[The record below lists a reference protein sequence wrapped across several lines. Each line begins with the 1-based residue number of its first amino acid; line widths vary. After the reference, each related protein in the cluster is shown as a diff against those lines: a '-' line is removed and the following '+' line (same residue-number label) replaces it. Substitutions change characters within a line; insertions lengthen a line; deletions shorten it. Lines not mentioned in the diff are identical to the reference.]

1 MTWDSLHKVFTEVT
15 GFFTTIILTV
25 QHGEEVVERIMGWI
39 GLRTLIARKGE
50 RRHLMGNVL
59 ADLQLAIAAAAELKT
74 ALPLLGQAAADL
86 KQAFT
91 DKSDPTKASADVAA
105 ALAVVLPLIEQILP
119 LLPAANVPTPS
130 TTSPTPPAAA

>member
-1 MTWDSLHKVFTEVT
+1 
-15 GFFTTIILTV
+15 
-25 QHGEEVVERIMGWI
+25 
-39 GLRTLIARKGE
+39 
-50 RRHLMGNVL
+50 MGNAW

-119 LLPAANVPTPS
+119 LLPAANVPTP
-130 TTSPTPPAAA
+130 PPPPPPAAA